1 MDCINM
7 GSLRPWGTPTQ
18 RQEQHTRGCNSGC
31 PCAESTRYFIL
42 SHRGWRGEGR
52 EEPVHLPGWPGVGVE
67 LVPFDDGLDGGLL
80 TPPTPPSSTK
90 LATLALLLPVPG
102 RLDLDSSEP
111 RRSDW
116 KLVFAPVATAGDA
129 CGAPWPDPSNVRF
142 LFTLPEEAR
151 TRPAAPGPAP
161 IDTSS
166 SSRSCI
172 LRFKPPGVPGVV
184 GGLRRGSD
192 EDAVEPARPCPCP
205 RPPPGPIPVVLSPLV
220 RLG

>member
-1 MDCINM
+1 V
-7 GSLRPWGTPTQ
+7 
-18 RQEQHTRGCNSGC
+18 
-31 PCAESTRYFIL
+31 
-42 SHRGWRGEGR
+42 EGR
-52 EEPVHLPGWPGVGVE
+52 RDLVHLPGWPGVGVE
-67 LVPFDDGLDGGLL
+67 LVPFDDGLDEGLV

-116 KLVFAPVATAGDA
+116 KVVVAPAAPVAAGAAGDA
-129 CGAPWPDPSNVRF
+129 FCGAPWPDPSNVRF
-142 LFTLPEEAR
+142 LFALPEEAR
-151 TRPAAPGPAP
+151 PRPAAPRPAP
-161 IDTSS
+161 IAASS

-192 EDAVEPARPCPCP
+192 EDAVEPVRPRPCPS
-205 RPPPGPIPVVLSPLV
+205 PPPPPAPGAIPVVLSPLV